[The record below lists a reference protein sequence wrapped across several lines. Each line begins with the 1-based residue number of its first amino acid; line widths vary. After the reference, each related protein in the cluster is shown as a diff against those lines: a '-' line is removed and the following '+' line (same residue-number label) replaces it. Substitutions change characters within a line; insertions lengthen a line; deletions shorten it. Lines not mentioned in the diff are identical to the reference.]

1 MTPTMKQPSF
11 CSLSRN
17 SCKIRNG
24 GVKEIPLNESVNLF
38 TMVDLP
44 VFGLPIIAIIGSK
57 LA

>member
-1 MTPTMKQPSF
+1 MAPTMKQPSF

-17 SCKIRNG
+17 ICMIRNG